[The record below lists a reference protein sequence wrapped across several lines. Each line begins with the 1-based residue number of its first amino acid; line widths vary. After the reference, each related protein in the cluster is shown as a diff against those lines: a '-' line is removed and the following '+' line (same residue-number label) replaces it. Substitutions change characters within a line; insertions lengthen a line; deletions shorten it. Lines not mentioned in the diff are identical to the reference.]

1 MRRDYYVF
9 MTALVWYIGL
19 ISENAPSSATCRA
32 LDFITH
38 ATHSVETRIL

>member
-9 MTALVWYIGL
+9 MTALVDIGL